1 MFFKQLQVGNM
12 AVFAY
17 LLGDEETGEA
27 LVIDPADE
35 TSQICA
41 LAQKQGLTIK
51 TIVNTHGHVDHI
63 GGNLDMKKRTGADI
77 VIHEQDADMLVTT
90 PAMYLRMFGAKPSP
104 PADRTVIEGDI
115 ITVGRISLEVIH
127 TPGHSPGSMCLYRQG
142 MVITGD
148 TLFVGAVGRTDLPGG
163 SWSVMHRSIM
173 DKLATLPDDT
183 QVFPGHNYG
192 VAPSSTIAY
201 EKRHNPFL
209 Q

>member
-35 TSQICA
+35 TSQICT

-90 PAMYLRMFGAKPSP
+90 PAMYLRMFGAQPSP
-104 PADRTVIEGDI
+104 PADRTVKEGDL
-115 ITVGRISLEVIH
+115 ITIGRLSLEVIH

-163 SWSVMHRSIM
+163 SWPVMHRSIM

-192 VAPSSTIAY
+192 VAPSSTIGY
-201 EKRHNPFL
+201 EKRNNPFL